1 MNSAGHSGFDHVTI
15 AVTDLNEAVE
25 FFGMLG
31 FEETMSTVVSGL
43 EMSQYM
49 GIPEWEADHVTLT
62 LKGAPTHQ
70 EVQLLHFHHPDVPDN
85 PAESNLARL
94 GYNHICFAV
103 DDLDATLARLAAAG
117 VRTRN
122 SVMSFHDRRLV
133 FLLGPGGVTV
143 ELAEW
148 SVPEGG

>member
-1 MNSAGHSGFDHVTI
+1 
-15 AVTDLNEAVE
+15 
-25 FFGMLG
+25 MLG
-31 FEETMSTVVSGL
+31 FEETTSTVVSGL

-103 DDLDATLARLAAAG
+103 DDLDVTVARLAAAG

-133 FLLGPGGVTV
+133 FLVGPGGVTV